1 MGKKIILM
9 ILLLAFLN
17 LISCASGHQE
27 DVLENQPQIRELSS
41 IEERLI
47 QAVEENKA
55 LSLEVIGEITN
66 DDGTFPLW
74 SVSYNQSVNSDNTR
88 LLICAGIHGNEPAAV
103 ETAMQFIEKLSSDEN
118 PYASMSIDI
127 LPVVN
132 PWGWSRDVRFN
143 REGLDLNRDFVNF
156 ASQEATIIEAYLE
169 DKKYDLIID
178 CHEDPDAS
186 GFYLYQYGNRDQ
198 GNSRNVIESVR
209 DFDFPIEQDVNMVIL
224 KTDDGLIDAPL
235 WGLWYMK
242 LTRQLS
248 MANFMRLYNSK
259 YVYTVETPTA
269 ALLEKRVEIQLHVL
283 SELINAL

>member
-1 MGKKIILM
+1 MGKKLILM

-27 DVLENQPQIRELSS
+27 NALENQPQLRELAS
-41 IEERLI
+41 IEKRLK
-47 QAVEENKA
+47 QAVEENETF
-55 LSLEVIGEITN
+55 SLDLIGEVTN

-103 ETAMQFIEKLSSDEN
+103 ETALQFIEKLSSDEN
-118 PYASMSIDI
+118 PYTSMSIDI

-178 CHEDPDAS
+178 CHEDPGAS

-198 GNSRNVIESVR
+198 TNSRSVIESVR

-269 ALLEKRVEIQLHVL
+269 APLEKRVEIQLHVL
-283 SELINAL
+283 KKLINAL

>member
-1 MGKKIILM
+1 MGKKLILM

-27 DVLENQPQIRELSS
+27 NALENQPQLRELAS
-41 IEERLI
+41 IEKRLK
-47 QAVEENKA
+47 QAVEENEA
-55 LSLEVIGEITN
+55 LSLDLIGEVTN

-74 SVSYNQSVNSDNTR
+74 SVSYNQSVNSDNAR

-103 ETAMQFIEKLSSDEN
+103 ETALQFIEKLSSDEN

-186 GFYLYQYGNRDQ
+186 GFYLYQYGKRDQ
-198 GNSRNVIESVR
+198 ANSRSVIESVR

-269 ALLEKRVEIQLHVL
+269 KPPEKRVEIQLHVL
-283 SELINAL
+283 NELINAL

>member
-283 SELINAL
+283 SKLINAL

>member
-1 MGKKIILM
+1 MGKKLILM
-9 ILLLAFLN
+9 VLLLAFLN

-27 DVLENQPQIRELSS
+27 NALENQPQLRELAS
-41 IEERLI
+41 IEKRLK
-47 QAVEENKA
+47 QAVEENEA
-55 LSLEVIGEITN
+55 LSLDLIGEVTN

-74 SVSYNQSVNSDNTR
+74 SVSYNQSVISDNTR

-103 ETAMQFIEKLSSDEN
+103 ETALQFIEKLSSDEN
-118 PYASMSIDI
+118 PYSSMSIDI

-169 DKKYDLIID
+169 DNKYDLIID

-198 GNSRNVIESVR
+198 ANSRSVIESVR

-269 ALLEKRVEIQLHVL
+269 APLEKQVEIQLHVL

>member
-9 ILLLAFLN
+9 IMLLTFLN

-47 QAVEENKA
+47 QAVEENEA
-55 LSLEVIGEITN
+55 LSLDVIGEIIN
-66 DDGTFPLW
+66 DDGVFPLW
-74 SVSYNQSVNSDNTR
+74 SVSYNPGKNNNNKK
-88 LLICAGIHGNEPAAV
+88 LLIGAGIHGNEPAAV
-103 ETAMQFIEKLSSDEN
+103 ETALQFIEKLGSDEN
-118 PYASMSIDI
+118 PYSSMSIDI
-127 LPVVN
+127 LPVIN
-132 PWGWSRDVRFN
+132 PWGWSRDIRFN
-143 REGLDLNRDFVNF
+143 REGLDLNRDFASF
-156 ASQEATIIEAYLE
+156 DSQEARLIEAYLN
-169 DKKYDLIID
+169 DQNYDLIID

-259 YVYTVETPTA
+259 YVYTVETPTDA
-269 ALLEKRVEIQLHVL
+269 PLEKRVEIQLHVL
-283 SELINAL
+283 NELINTL